1 MKKIFVLLSI
11 ALLLVGCSNVPKESA
26 VEIYQKVAENAK
38 GIESSTAHINLTTE
52 LEGEGNNHSITIK
65 GYTKETHNP
74 VTYVGEFDLLGE
86 TMKTFYIDGYS
97 YIETA
102 GLKYKMKTDFEEF
115 KQISEGSMLS
125 TNFDAEFFKN
135 AKVTKSGEDYVIKTQ
150 LNKDLMLKYL
160 RETRPEFGSE
170 DVNIDFKK
178 GNIEM
183 VVNKDYYATSYK
195 MDFEMVIEQM
205 GLKIPM
211 KMKMDLKISDI
222 NKTEF
227 TLPTNLDEF
236 EEINPA
242 G

>member
-1 MKKIFVLLSI
+1 
-11 ALLLVGCSNVPKESA
+11 
-26 VEIYQKVAENAK
+26 
-38 GIESSTAHINLTTE
+38 
-52 LEGEGNNHSITIK
+52 
-65 GYTKETHNP
+65 
-74 VTYVGEFDLLGE
+74 
-86 TMKTFYIDGYS
+86 
-97 YIETA
+97 
-102 GLKYKMKTDFEEF
+102 
-115 KQISEGSMLS
+115 
-125 TNFDAEFFKN
+125 KN